1 MRDWMLLFW
10 GAPNQKTCRVIP
22 QQCRT
27 LFVLYAF
34 LCSPLAHSALLL
46 GVSPGDSCLET
57 YQMEIARGAEA
68 DLPLETMLEQELLA
82 FQHST
87 PDLSEITW
95 YQCDADNVSMVY
107 YGAWFNSGAE
117 QKRFFENHRAKLER
131 KFGQPSFDAFDLGWM
146 AKLVLWL
153 DGKEDITEKLTLV
166 QWQPENSGMIM
177 LGYSRLN
184 VHGKAYGVTMSWER

>member
-1 MRDWMLLFW
+1 MPLFW
-10 GAPNQKTCRVIP
+10 GTPNQKTCRVIP

-95 YQCDADNVSMVY
+95 YQCDADNVSLVY
-107 YGAWFNSGAE
+107 YGTWFNSGAE

>member
-1 MRDWMLLFW
+1 MPLFW
-10 GAPNQKTCRVIP
+10 GTLNQKTCRVIP
-22 QQCRT
+22 QQCRI
-27 LFVLYAF
+27 LFVLCAL
-34 LCSPLAHSALLL
+34 LCSPFAYSALFL

-57 YQMEIARGAEA
+57 YQMEIDRGAEA
-68 DLPLETMLEQELLA
+68 DLPLDTMVEHELLA
-82 FQHST
+82 FQRNT

-95 YQCDADNVSMVY
+95 YQCGGDRISLVY

-146 AKLVLWL
+146 TKLVLWL
-153 DGKEDITEKLTLV
+153 DGKEDINEKLTLV
-166 QWQPENSGMIM
+166 QWQPENGGMIM

>member
-1 MRDWMLLFW
+1 MPLFW
-10 GAPNQKTCRVIP
+10 GTPNLKTCRVIP
-22 QQCRT
+22 QQCRI
-27 LFVLYAF
+27 LFVLCAL
-34 LCSPLAHSALLL
+34 LCSPFAYSALFL

-57 YQMEIARGAEA
+57 YQMEIDRGAEA
-68 DLPLETMLEQELLA
+68 DLPLETMLEHELLA
-82 FQHST
+82 FEHNT

-95 YQCDADNVSMVY
+95 YQCDADNVSLVY

-153 DGKEDITEKLTLV
+153 DGKEDVNEKLPLV
-166 QWQPENSGMIM
+166 QWQQEDGGIIM
-177 LGYSRLN
+177 LQYSSQQ
-184 VHGKAYGVTMSWER
+184 VDGKAYGVTMSWEQ